1 MTAIT
6 SMFRIQR
13 WRRAAI
19 IGFTL
24 GVIGGGFVPLLLR

>member
-19 IGFTL
+19 GGFAL
-24 GVIGGGFVPLLLR
+24 GVVSGGIIPLLTG